1 VASVVEILARL
12 KADSSQF
19 ITEMAKANQA
29 TQSLEKSATKT
40 SGILQNKLRVG
51 LFAAGAAAG
60 AFALKLGRDSV
71 AAAMEAGAAHDRL
84 ARLLYTTNGATEEGV
99 KILNQ
104 QAKALE
110 ALTVVT
116 ESNITTVQ
124 SQLATFDL
132 HGSTIAQLT
141 PAILDYVVAEKGA
154 AASADQYR
162 QMTNGLAQALNGQ
175 FASLTA
181 VGFVL
186 DDETKKMI
194 KSGTES
200 ERAAAIVDVLNS
212 TYKDF
217 AKTAGET
224 AAGASQKLSVSIG
237 NLKQDFGTALLPT
250 MQAVRSYMATSLVPA
265 LQTLQERFGN
275 KESIEKFMKF
285 MGGLLT
291 SVKDFAVGLGTVL
304 LPIFTN
310 VFIPAL
316 KVAVAVII
324 GFIKVLGKI
333 GNFLKKYAIFFT
345 VLATAIL
352 TYITVTKLAVL
363 ATVGFGKAMLIVK
376 KAQQAYAFWTY
387 TTTGATVGFAGA
399 MNLLKTAFLTN
410 PIGIIIA
417 ALIAIGVGFKM
428 AWEKSETFRKVVVG
442 AIQFVVRTAAK
453 GLRLLGK
460 LPGGMGDFFDK
471 SADSMEAF
479 ADKLEKTKTITKK
492 TTDKIKDDAIQM
504 PDLSKLG
511 SPTGGARKDEKAE
524 KAAAAAAKKLAE
536 MQQNL
541 KEAVRNYNDYLKFDF
556 AESFMKGADSARD
569 AVMGSLDKLEAVFE
583 AKGKL
588 LGGAGL
594 EKVRNSF
601 RKLSDDVR
609 VSMEEYAKVAGDIEK
624 VVDDLKEA
632 ESKLEDALKERAN
645 AMEKF
650 GDLLRTPFGEQSAI
664 DKALRDSEASVDSII
679 GMYDTL
685 VEAVNQRFT
694 GMESGAKSLIVDYLT
709 DQTAALVKL
718 VKRRSAAVDALKD
731 AEEDLK
737 QVLETQAKFQD
748 QLTGGVKD
756 FAKALI
762 TLSDADTKAVLTV
775 TKTASGLVINQVK
788 KASTG
793 VDSIVGQLTT
803 RLKQVV
809 TFGKNIEKLLAAG
822 LNREYIQQLLEAGPS
837 AASETAALL
846 TTASADQ
853 IAQINSL
860 YTQINTEATSFGTQM
875 SKTFYD
881 NSVAMAKAF
890 VSGAAAEV
898 ASINAQ
904 MTTITT
910 GIKTIMGVL
919 GNTGLTSAQ
928 LLIDGLIAG
937 FGEVNKALVGTA
949 ATGVKESVTK
959 ALESLK
965 TLGTSLATDLAQG
978 LFDKLTSEKA
988 RLVALAQSIAAAIA
1002 AAMASATANIGV
1014 VVDGAADAIDNLN
1027 EATAAAAAAA
1037 KAATGGGSGAG
1048 GGGGG
1053 GSGGGSKAT
1062 DGKLKGGGYELRYGP
1077 MGESLVPGSAAYAKG
1092 STTRPDFSKFAP
1104 KVTLPNLSKV
1114 VGTTA
1119 TSKMPPVIIKP
1130 TVVAPPK
1137 PTYMSNA
1144 GTPVNKQGVPQVNK
1158 PNVSVNITA
1167 PKVAATV
1174 TSSTISSAISKAMNS
1189 RRG

>member
-1 VASVVEILARL
+1 MASVVEILARL

-19 ITEMAKANQA
+19 VAEMAKANQA
-29 TQSLEKSATKT
+29 TASLDKAATKT
-40 SGILQNKLRVG
+40 SSILGGKLKFG

-60 AFALKLGRDSV
+60 AFAMKLGRDSV
-71 AAAMEAGAAHDRL
+71 AAATQAGAAHDRL

-110 ALTVVT
+110 SLTVVT

-194 KSGTES
+194 KSGTET
-200 ERAAAIVDVLNS
+200 ERAAAITKVLNS

-224 AAGASQKLSVSIG
+224 AAGQAQKLSVAIS
-237 NLKQDFGTALLPT
+237 NLKQDFGNVLLPV
-250 MQAVRSYMATSLVPA
+250 MQNVRAFMATNLVPA
-265 LQTLQERFGN
+265 LSELQAKFAN
-275 KESIEKFMKF
+275 KESIEKFMNF
-285 MGGLLT
+285 MGGLLQSIMKFGKGIT
-291 SVKDFAVGLGTVL
+291 DVLAPIFFTVLVPAFKMAVG
-304 LPIFTN
+304 
-310 VFIPAL
+310 
-316 KVAVAVII
+316 AVI
-324 GFIKVLGKI
+324 GFIGVLGKI
-333 GNFLKKYAIFFT
+333 GEFLSKYSGIIATVAVAIG
-345 VLATAIL
+345 
-352 TYITVTKLAVL
+352 TYVVVTKLARL
-363 ATVGFGKAMLIVK
+363 ATLGFGKAMLIVK

-387 TTTGATVGFAGA
+387 TTTGAVTGLAGA

-410 PIGIIIA
+410 PIGIILA
-417 ALIAIGVGFKM
+417 AVVALGFAFKM
-428 AWEKSETFRKVVVG
+428 AWEKSETFRKIVIG
-442 AIQFVVRTAAK
+442 AIQGVLSAVSG
-453 GLRLLGK
+453 GLRFLGK
-460 LPGGMGDFFDK
+460 LPGGMGKFFTEAANDVDSFSKSLDK
-471 SADSMEAF
+471 M
-479 ADKLEKTKTITKK
+479 KVKTKK
-492 TTDKIKDDAIQM
+492 TKDAIVKPKVEM

-511 SPTGGARKDEKAE
+511 SPTGGARIDAKAVKAAE
-524 KAAAAAAKKLAE
+524 LAAKKAAAAAKRLVEAKEKLE
-536 MQQNL
+536 
-541 KEAVRNYNDYLKFDF
+541 ESVSDYNDYLANDF
-556 AESFMKGADSARD
+556 AKSFEKGADGARD
-569 AVMGSLDKLEAVFE
+569 SVLSALDKLNAVFE

-588 LGGAGL
+588 LDSTGL
-594 EKVRNSF
+594 EKVRDAFKKVN
-601 RKLSDDVR
+601 KDVR
-609 VSMEEYAKVAGDIEK
+609 ASMAEYAKVAGDIEAIT
-624 VVDDLKEA
+624 KELDAA
-632 ESKLEDALKERAN
+632 EDKLNDAIKERAKS
-645 AMEKF
+645 MEKF
-650 GDLLRTPFGEQSAI
+650 GELLRTPFGEPSAI

-679 GMYDTL
+679 SMYDTL
-685 VEAVNQRFT
+685 VETVNQRFT
-694 GMESGAKSLIVDYLT
+694 GMEQGAKSLIVDYLT

-718 VKRRSAAVDALKD
+718 AKRRNAAVDALKD
-731 AEEDLK
+731 AEDDLK
-737 QVLETQAKFQD
+737 EVLETQAKFQAT
-748 QLTGGVKD
+748 LTSGVKD

-775 TKTASGLVINQVK
+775 TRTASGLVISQVK

-793 VDSIVGQLTT
+793 VDSIVSQLTT

-809 TFGKNIEKLLAAG
+809 TFGKNIESLLAAG
-822 LNREYIQQLLEAGPS
+822 LNKEYIQQLLEAGPS

-846 TTASADQ
+846 TTASKDQ

-860 YTQINTEATSFGTQM
+860 YTQINTQATSFGTQM

-881 NSVAMAKAF
+881 NAVAMSKSF
-890 VSGAAAEV
+890 VSGAAAEI

-959 ALESLK
+959 ALASLS
-965 TLGTSLATDLAQG
+965 TLGTTLATDLAQG

-988 RLVALAQSIAAAIA
+988 RLVALAQSIASAIA
-1002 AAMASATANIGV
+1002 AAMASAASSIGV
-1014 VVDGAADAIDNLN
+1014 IVDGAADAQAAADAAL
-1027 EATAAAAAAA
+1027 ASAQALSDATTAAAAQAAKDKAAAA
-1037 KAATGGGSGAG
+1037 KATGTPAVKSSVLDKDKNGIPDLIQAP
-1048 GGGGG
+1048 
-1053 GSGGGSKAT
+1053 
-1062 DGKLKGGGYELRYGP
+1062 KL
-1077 MGESLVPGSAAYAKG
+1077 SAAAIKTILPPQAKLN
-1092 STTRPDFSKFAP
+1092 PIQPKAPAP
-1104 KVTLPNLSKV
+1104 KPISMPAVTYLS
-1114 VGTTA
+1114 A
-1119 TSKMPPVIIKP
+1119 
-1130 TVVAPPK
+1130 
-1137 PTYMSNA
+1137 A
-1144 GTPVNKQGVPQVNK
+1144 GTKVNSQGVPQTSK
-1158 PNVSVNITA
+1158 SPVSVTINTQ
-1167 PKVAATV
+1167 KVTPTV
-1174 TSSTISSAISKAMNS
+1174 TPKTISKAIVS
-1189 RRG
+1189 STGARR

>member
-1 VASVVEILARL
+1 MASVVEILARL

-19 ITEMAKANQA
+19 VAEMNKANQA
-29 TQSLEKSATKT
+29 TASLDKAANKT
-40 SGILQNKLRVG
+40 SSILGGKLKLG

-60 AFALKLGRDSV
+60 AFAIKLGRDSV
-71 AAAMEAGAAHDRL
+71 GAAMEAGAAHDRL

-110 ALTVVT
+110 NLTVVT

-217 AKTAGET
+217 AQTAGST
-224 AAGASQKLSVSIG
+224 AAGAAQKLSVSIS
-237 NLKQDFGTALLPT
+237 NLKQDFGNALLPT
-250 MQAVRSYMATSLVPA
+250 IQAVRGFVATSLVPA
-265 LQTLQERFGN
+265 LSELQAKFAN
-275 KESIEKFMKF
+275 KDAIEKFMKF
-285 MGGLLT
+285 MGGLLQ
-291 SVKDFAVGLGTVL
+291 SVMNFAKGITDVLAPIFFTILIPAFKMAVG
-304 LPIFTN
+304 
-310 VFIPAL
+310 
-316 KVAVAVII
+316 AVI

-333 GNFLKKYAIFFT
+333 GEFLSKYSSIISTVAVAIG
-345 VLATAIL
+345 
-352 TYITVTKLAVL
+352 TYVVVTKLAAL
-363 ATVGFGKAMLIVK
+363 ATLGFGKAMGIVK

-387 TTTGATVGFAGA
+387 TTTGATTGLAGA
-399 MNLLKTAFLTN
+399 MNLLRTAFLTN
-410 PIGIIIA
+410 PIGIILA
-417 ALIAIGVGFKM
+417 AVVALGFAFKM
-428 AWEKSETFRKVVVG
+428 AWEKSETFRKIIIG
-442 AIQFVVRTAAK
+442 AIQGVLSAVSG
-453 GLRLLGK
+453 GLRFLGK
-460 LPGGMGDFFDK
+460 LPGGMGKFFTE
-471 SADSMEAF
+471 SADSVDSF
-479 ADKLEKTKTITKK
+479 SKSLDKMKRKVK
-492 TTDKIKDDAIQM
+492 DSQIKDLGMIEGNAM

-511 SPTGGARKDEKAE
+511 SPTGGARVDEKAV
-524 KAAAAAAKKLAE
+524 KAAAAAAKAAAAAAKRLAE
-536 MQQNL
+536 A
-541 KEAVRNYNDYLKFDF
+541 KEKLESSVADYNDYLANDF
-556 AESFMKGADSARD
+556 AKSFEKGADGARD
-569 AVMGSLDKLEAVFE
+569 SVLSALDKLNAVFE

-588 LGGAGL
+588 LDAKGL
-594 EKVRNSF
+594 EKVRDAFKKVN
-601 RKLSDDVR
+601 KDVR
-609 VSMEEYAKVAGDIEK
+609 VQMAEYAKVAGNIEAITK
-624 VVDDLKEA
+624 ELNTAEDDLK
-632 ESKLEDALKERAN
+632 DAIKERAKS
-645 AMEKF
+645 MEKF
-650 GDLLRTPFGEQSAI
+650 GALLRTPFGEPSAI

-679 GMYDTL
+679 SMYDTL
-685 VEAVNQRFT
+685 VEGVNQRFT
-694 GMESGAKSLIVDYLT
+694 GMEQGAKSLIVDYLT

-718 VKRRSAAVDALKD
+718 VKRRNSAVDALKD
-731 AEEDLK
+731 AEADLK
-737 QVLETQAKFQD
+737 EVLETQAKFQAS
-748 QLTGGVKD
+748 LTSGVKD

-762 TLSDADTKAVLTV
+762 NLSDADTKAVLTV
-775 TKTASGLVINQVK
+775 TKTASGAVISQVK

-809 TFGKNIEKLLAAG
+809 TFGKNIETLLAAG
-822 LNREYIQQLLEAGPS
+822 LSREYIQQLLEAGPS

-860 YTQINTEATSFGTQM
+860 YTQINTQATSFGTQM

-881 NSVAMAKAF
+881 NSVAMAQSF
-890 VSGAAAEV
+890 VKGAAAEV
-898 ASINAQ
+898 ANINAQ

-937 FGEVNKALVGTA
+937 FGEVNKNLVGVA
-949 ATGVKESVTK
+949 ALGVNESVTK
-959 ALESLK
+959 ALASLSS
-965 TLGTSLATDLAQG
+965 LGTTLATDLAQG

-988 RLVALAQSIAAAIA
+988 RLVALAQTIASAIA
-1002 AAMASATANIGV
+1002 AAMASAASSIGV
-1014 VVDGAADAIDNLN
+1014 IVDGAEDAQAAADAALASAQALAD
-1027 EATAAAAAAA
+1027 ATTKAA
-1037 KAATGGGSGAG
+1037 KDKLAADK
-1048 GGGGG
+1048 
-1053 GSGGGSKAT
+1053 KALE
-1062 DGKLKGGGYELRYGP
+1062 DKKI
-1077 MGESLVPGSAAYAKG
+1077 VPKTGSAPVYGGAYADMYKAG
-1092 STTRPDFSKFAP
+1092 INPNIKTLSKVVP
-1104 KVTLPNLSKV
+1104 SLSKV

-1119 TSKMPPVIIKP
+1119 TVKVPTPILKP
-1130 TVVAPPK
+1130 TASASAPRGNTTQPSSSGNTYSYGRSMAGAAPVAV
-1137 PTYMSNA
+1137 TINTQRV
-1144 GTPVNKQGVPQVNK
+1144 TP
-1158 PNVSVNITA
+1158 
-1167 PKVAATV
+1167 TV
-1174 TSSTISSAISKAMNS
+1174 TPKTIAKAVTGSTGT
-1189 RRG
+1189 RR

>member
-1 VASVVEILARL
+1 MASVVEILARL

-19 ITEMAKANQA
+19 IAEMGKASQA
-29 TQSLEKSATKT
+29 TEGLNKSVNKT
-40 SGILQNKLRVG
+40 GGILQNKLKLG
-51 LFAAGAAAG
+51 FFAAGAAAG
-60 AFALKLGRDSV
+60 AFAIKLGRDSV
-71 AAAMEAGAAHDRL
+71 GAAMEAGAAHDRL

-110 ALTVVT
+110 SLTVVT

-224 AAGASQKLSVSIG
+224 AAGQAQKLSVAIN
-237 NLKQDFGTALLPT
+237 NLKQDFGNALLPV
-250 MQAVRSYMATSLVPA
+250 MQNVRTFMATNLVPA
-265 LQTLQERFGN
+265 LSELQAKFADKGA
-275 KESIEKFMKF
+275 IEKFMKF
-285 MGGLLT
+285 MGGLLS
-291 SVKDFAVGLGTVL
+291 SVLKFATGIADVLAPVFFTLLVPAFKLAVG
-304 LPIFTN
+304 
-310 VFIPAL
+310 
-316 KVAVAVII
+316 AVI
-324 GFIKVLGKI
+324 GFIKVLGKV
-333 GNFLKKYAIFFT
+333 GEFLSKYANIIS
-345 VLATAIL
+345 VVVVAIVS
-352 TYITVTKLAVL
+352 YIVVTKLARL
-363 ATVGFGKAMLIVK
+363 ATLGLGKVMGTMK
-376 KAQQAYAFWTY
+376 KIQQSYAFFTY
-387 TTTGATVGFAGA
+387 TATGATTKFAFA
-399 MNLLKTAFLTN
+399 MNKLKVAFLTN
-410 PIGIIIA
+410 PIGIILAAVIA
-417 ALIAIGVGFKM
+417 LGFAFKL
-428 AWEKSETFRKVVVG
+428 AWEKSETFRKIIIG
-442 AIQFVVRTAAK
+442 AIQGVLSAVSG
-453 GLRLLGK
+453 GLRFLGK
-460 LPGGMGDFFDK
+460 LPGGLGKFFTE
-471 SADSMEAF
+471 SADGVDSF
-479 ADKLEKTKTITKK
+479 SKSLDKMKNKVK
-492 TTDKIKDDAIQM
+492 DSQIKDLGMIEGNAM

-511 SPTGGARKDEKAE
+511 VATGGARVDEKAQ

-536 MQQNL
+536 MKANL
-541 KEAVRNYNDYLKFDF
+541 EEAVRNYNDYLKFDF
-556 AESFMKGADSARD
+556 ADSFNKGAESARD
-569 AVMGSLDKLEAVFE
+569 AVMNALDKLESVFE
-583 AKGKL
+583 AKGKML
-588 LGGAGL
+588 SGGAL
-594 EKVRNSF
+594 TKVRDAFKKVNA
-601 RKLSDDVR
+601 DVR
-609 VSMEEYAKVAGDIEK
+609 ASMEEYAKVAGDIEK
-624 VVDDLKEA
+624 ITDELK
-632 ESKLEDALKERAN
+632 DANSELQDAIKERAKS
-645 AMEKF
+645 MEKF
-650 GDLLRTPFGEQSAI
+650 GELLRTPFGEQSAI
-664 DKALRDSEASVDSII
+664 DKALRDAEASVDSII

-685 VEAVNQRFT
+685 VEAVNQRFA
-694 GMESGAKSLIVDYLT
+694 GMEQGAKSLIVEYLT

-731 AEEDLK
+731 AEEDLREI
-737 QVLETQAKFQD
+737 LTTQAKFQD
-748 QLTGGVKD
+748 QLTDGVKD

-762 TLSDADTKAVLTV
+762 TLSNADTKAVLTV

-809 TFGKNIEKLLAAG
+809 TFGKNIESLLAAG
-822 LNREYIQQLLEAGPS
+822 LNKEYIQQLLEAGPS

-846 TTASADQ
+846 TTASAEQ

-860 YTQINTEATSFGTQM
+860 YSQINTQATSFGTQM

-904 MTTITT
+904 MTAITT

-937 FGEVNKALVGTA
+937 FGEVNKTLVGTA

-959 ALESLK
+959 ALDSLK
-965 TLGTSLATDLAQG
+965 TLGTALATDLAQG

-988 RLVALAQSIAAAIA
+988 RLVALAQTIAASIA
-1002 AAMASATANIGV
+1002 AAMASAASSIGV
-1014 VVDGAADAIDNLN
+1014 IVDGAADAQAAADAAL
-1027 EATAAAAAAA
+1027 ASAQALSDATTAANT
-1037 KAATGGGSGAG
+1037 KAAEDKKIAD
-1048 GGGGG
+1048 
-1053 GSGGGSKAT
+1053 K
-1062 DGKLKGGGYELRYGP
+1062 KIIPPK
-1077 MGESLVPGSAAYAKG
+1077 GSAPVYGGIYADMYKAG
-1092 STTRPDFSKFAP
+1092 IN
-1104 KVTLPNLSKV
+1104 PNLKKIPSPTKLV
-1114 VGTTA
+1114 STTA
-1119 TSKMPPVIIKP
+1119 TSFAPQVKLNPIQPK
-1130 TVVAPPK
+1130 VAAPK
-1137 PTYMSNA
+1137 PVTMPAVTYMSKA
-1144 GTPVNKQGVPQVNK
+1144 GTPVNKQGVPQISK
-1158 PNVSVNITA
+1158 PPVTVNISTQ
-1167 PKVAATV
+1167 KVVPTV
-1174 TSSTISSAISKAMNS
+1174 TSNTIASAIAKAQNT
-1189 RRG
+1189 RR